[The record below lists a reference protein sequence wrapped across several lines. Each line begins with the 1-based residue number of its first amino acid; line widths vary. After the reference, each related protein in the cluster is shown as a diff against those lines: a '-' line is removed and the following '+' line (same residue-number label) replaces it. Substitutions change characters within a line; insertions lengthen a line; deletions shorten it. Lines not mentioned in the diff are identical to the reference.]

1 MHDSRTL
8 RLLLLCVTL
17 IGAHADLASAQ
28 EPVLATTPMLECS
41 GLPCVDV
48 SISGAAHVKMLIDT
62 GNQTSMLDKATAEK
76 LGLPLK
82 PALGPD
88 GKPYPGYSIA
98 TAENIRLGSIP
109 LGTIK
114 FLVADFQP
122 DIKSGTFPVADGT
135 LTYTAFHDRILQLN
149 YKEQIIGVSEVLTTD
164 ARCPNF
170 CGTVTH
176 PTFGKQGPPIVV
188 TTGFNVNGKPVTV
201 QIDTLYTGTMLIYP
215 TSVEKLGLPAQEN
228 AAKKRTFPFTDG
240 GVEMIEGR
248 AASESFGKTI
258 LKQDATLYF
267 ATPKVHAPDGMF
279 DGTVGHE
286 LFTGRVLTFDFH
298 AHRFWMG

>member
-1 MHDSRTL
+1 MRDRQSFF
-8 RLLLLCVTL
+8 LLLLCAAL
-17 IGAHADLASAQ
+17 FAAHANPAVAQ
-28 EPVLATTPMLECS
+28 EPSLATTPMLECS

-48 SISGAAHVKMLIDT
+48 SISGAAHLKMLIDT

-82 PALGPD
+82 PVLGPD

-98 TAENIRLGSIP
+98 TARNIQLGSIP
-109 LGTIK
+109 LGDID
-114 FLVADFQP
+114 FLVADVQP
-122 DIKSGTFPVADGT
+122 DIKNGSFPVADGT
-135 LTYTAFHDRILQLN
+135 LTYTAFHDRMLRLN
-149 YKEQIIGVSEVLTTD
+149 YKERVIGLSEVMTTD
-164 ARCPNF
+164 ARCPHF

-176 PTFGKQGPPIVV
+176 PTFGEKGPPIVV

-215 TSVEKLGLPAQEN
+215 TSVEKLGLPAQAN
-228 AAKKRTFPFTDG
+228 AATKRNFPFTDG

-248 AASESFGKTI
+248 AATESFGTKV

-286 LFTGRVLTFDFH
+286 LFTGHVLTFDFH
-298 AHRFWMG
+298 AHRFWMA

>member
-1 MHDSRTL
+1 MHNSRTL
-8 RLLLLCVTL
+8 RLLLLCVAL
-17 IGAHADLASAQ
+17 IGAHADLATAQ
-28 EPVLATTPMLECS
+28 EPILATTPMLECS

-48 SISGAAHVKMLIDT
+48 NISGTAHLKMLIDT

-98 TAENIRLGSIP
+98 TVKNVQLGSIP
-109 LGTIK
+109 LGDIK

-135 LTYTAFHDRILQLN
+135 LTYTAFRDRILQLN
-149 YKEQIIGVSEVLTTD
+149 YKERVIGVSEVLTTD
-164 ARCPNF
+164 TRCPNF
-170 CGTVTH
+170 YGTVTH
-176 PTFGKQGPPIVV
+176 PTFGKNGPPIVV

-201 QIDTLYTGTMLIYP
+201 QIDTLYTGSMLIYP

-228 AAKKRTFPFTDG
+228 SAKRRNFPFTDG

-248 AASESFGKTI
+248 AATESFGTTV
-258 LKQDATLYF
+258 LKQDSTLYF

-286 LFTGRVLTFDFH
+286 LFTGHVLTFDFH
-298 AHRFWMG
+298 THRFWMA

>member
-1 MHDSRTL
+1 MRDRQSFF
-8 RLLLLCVTL
+8 LLLLCAAL
-17 IGAHADLASAQ
+17 FAAHANPAVAQ
-28 EPVLATTPMLECS
+28 EPSLATTPMLECS

-48 SISGAAHVKMLIDT
+48 SISGAAHLKMLIDT

-82 PALGPD
+82 PVLGPD

-98 TAENIRLGSIP
+98 TARNIQLGSIP
-109 LGTIK
+109 LGDID
-114 FLVADFQP
+114 FLVADVQP
-122 DIKSGTFPVADGT
+122 DIKNGSFPVADGT
-135 LTYTAFHDRILQLN
+135 LTYTAFHDRMLRLN
-149 YKEQIIGVSEVLTTD
+149 YKERVIGLSEVMTTD
-164 ARCPNF
+164 ARCPHF

-176 PTFGKQGPPIVV
+176 PTFGKKGPPIVV

-215 TSVEKLGLPAQEN
+215 TSVEKLGLPAQAN
-228 AAKKRTFPFTDG
+228 AATKRNFPFTDG

-248 AASESFGKTI
+248 AATESFGTKV

-286 LFTGRVLTFDFH
+286 LFTGHVLTFDFH
-298 AHRFWMG
+298 AHRFWMA

>member
-1 MHDSRTL
+1 MHNSRTL
-8 RLLLLCVTL
+8 RLLLLCVAL
-17 IGAHADLASAQ
+17 IGAHADLATAQ
-28 EPVLATTPMLECS
+28 EPILATTPMLECS

-48 SISGAAHVKMLIDT
+48 NISGTAHLKMLIDT

-98 TAENIRLGSIP
+98 TVKNVQLGSIP
-109 LGTIK
+109 LGDIK

-135 LTYTAFHDRILQLN
+135 LTYTAFRDRILQLN
-149 YKEQIIGVSEVLTTD
+149 YKERVIGVSEVLTTD
-164 ARCPNF
+164 TRCPNF
-170 CGTVTH
+170 YGTVTH
-176 PTFGKQGPPIVV
+176 PTFGKNGPPIVV

-201 QIDTLYTGTMLIYP
+201 QIDTLYTGSMLIYP
-215 TSVEKLGLPAQEN
+215 TSVQKLGLPAQEN
-228 AAKKRTFPFTDG
+228 SAKKRNFPFTDG

-248 AASESFGKTI
+248 AATESFGTTV
-258 LKQDATLYF
+258 LKQDSTLYF

-286 LFTGRVLTFDFH
+286 LFTGHILTFDFH
-298 AHRFWMG
+298 THRFWMA

>member
-1 MHDSRTL
+1 MHNSRTL
-8 RLLLLCVTL
+8 RLLLLCVSL
-17 IGAHADLASAQ
+17 IGAHADLAIAQ
-28 EPVLATTPMLECS
+28 EPILATTPMLECS

-48 SISGAAHVKMLIDT
+48 NISGTAHLKMLIDT

-82 PALGPD
+82 AALGPD

-98 TAENIRLGSIP
+98 TVKNVQLGSIA
-109 LGTIK
+109 LGDMK
-114 FLVADFQP
+114 FLVANFQP

-149 YKEQIIGVSEVLTTD
+149 YKESVIGVSEVLTTD

-176 PTFGKQGPPIVV
+176 PTFGKNGPPIVV
-188 TTGFNVNGKPVTV
+188 TTGFNLNGKPVTV
-201 QIDTLYTGTMLIYP
+201 QIDTLYTGSMLIYP
-215 TSVEKLGLPAQEN
+215 TSVERLGLPAQEN
-228 AAKKRTFPFTDG
+228 SAKKRNFPFTDG

-248 AASESFGKTI
+248 AATESFGTTI

-286 LFTGRVLTFDFH
+286 LFTGHVLTFDFH
-298 AHRFWMG
+298 THRFWMA

>member
-1 MHDSRTL
+1 MHNSRTL
-8 RLLLLCVTL
+8 RLLLLGVAL
-17 IGAHADLASAQ
+17 IGAHADLATAQ
-28 EPVLATTPMLECS
+28 EPILATTPMLECS

-48 SISGAAHVKMLIDT
+48 NISGTAHLKMLIDT

-98 TAENIRLGSIP
+98 TVKNVQLGSIP
-109 LGTIK
+109 LGDIK

-135 LTYTAFHDRILQLN
+135 LTYTAFRDRILQLN
-149 YKEQIIGVSEVLTTD
+149 YKERVIGVSEVLTTD
-164 ARCPNF
+164 TRCPNF
-170 CGTVTH
+170 YGTVTH
-176 PTFGKQGPPIVV
+176 PTFGKNGPPIVV

-201 QIDTLYTGTMLIYP
+201 QIDTLYTGSMLIYP

-228 AAKKRTFPFTDG
+228 SAKRRNFPFTDG

-248 AASESFGKTI
+248 AATESFGTTV
-258 LKQDATLYF
+258 LKQDSTLYF

-286 LFTGRVLTFDFH
+286 LFTGHVLTFDFH
-298 AHRFWMG
+298 THRFWMA

>member
-1 MHDSRTL
+1 MHNSRTL
-8 RLLLLCVTL
+8 RLLLLGVAL
-17 IGAHADLASAQ
+17 IGAHADLATAQ
-28 EPVLATTPMLECS
+28 EPILATTPMLECS

-48 SISGAAHVKMLIDT
+48 NISGTAHLNMLIDT

-98 TAENIRLGSIP
+98 TVKNVQLGSIA
-109 LGTIK
+109 LGDMK
-114 FLVADFQP
+114 FLVANFQP

-149 YKEQIIGVSEVLTTD
+149 YKESVIGVSEVLTTD

-170 CGTVTH
+170 CGTVTP
-176 PTFGKQGPPIVV
+176 PTFGKNGPPIVV
-188 TTGFNVNGKPVTV
+188 TTGFNLNGKPVTV
-201 QIDTLYTGTMLIYP
+201 QIDTLYTGSMLIYP

-228 AAKKRTFPFTDG
+228 SAKKRNFPFTDG

-248 AASESFGKTI
+248 AATESFGTTI

-286 LFTGRVLTFDFH
+286 LFTGHVLTFDFH
-298 AHRFWMG
+298 THRFWMA